1 MLRAGIYIGWVGFLN
16 LGDEAMYQL
25 CRKRYSSIR
34 WTLTNT
40 LAYTPSADQFVRRG
54 RRNLQ
59 QIAGSISEELHAQ
72 RRLRALATKAFH
84 RLARLSGRE
93 VGMCGGGT
101 YLNRSAEALRT
112 YTEIRKRTGSPVP
125 TFGTGVVH
133 PGFWLSRETGWVD
146 LRREWVDVLAELP
159 VVGVRGPLSK
169 ALLDEAGARNI
180 VVCGDPGVAFH
191 VAYANKTIAPPRA
204 GPFRV
209 GLNPGTCS
217 GHLWGREE
225 DVQESLT
232 GLARW
237 LRQAGHEIEIIP
249 VWPKDVASCV
259 DVARRA
265 ELDKAVVTSVCCSHE
280 AFLSRMEN
288 LDLMVSMKLHAGI
301 LAAAA
306 NVPFVSLE
314 YRPKCRDFAASLEW
328 EEFLIR
334 TDHLQP
340 DTLIEP
346 VSALMGQL
354 EAKKRELCQKMCR
367 LMNTFENY
375 CCKIEPLLLGSERG
389 GEESLRVSAMQARAI
404 SDSSCARPDQVNVRE
419 M

>member
-1 MLRAGIYIGWVGFLN
+1 MFRAGIYIGWVGFLN

-25 CRKRYSSIR
+25 CRKRYPSIR
-34 WTLTNT
+34 WTLSST
-40 LAYTPSADQFVRRG
+40 LAYSPRTGQFARRG
-54 RRNLQ
+54 NGALR
-59 QIAGSISEELHAQ
+59 QILESVWEELHDQ
-72 RRLRALATKAFH
+72 RRLRALATQTLH
-84 RLARLSGRE
+84 RLARRSGGE
-93 VGMCGGGT
+93 VGICGGGT

-133 PGFWLSRETGWVD
+133 PEFWLSRETGWID
-146 LRREWVDVLAELP
+146 LRKEWVDVLAELP
-159 VVGVRGPLSK
+159 VAGVRGPLSK
-169 ALLDEAGARNI
+169 ALLDEAGARN
-180 VVCGDPGVAFH
+180 VVICGDPAVAFH
-191 VAYANKTIAPPRA
+191 AAYANQNVAVRRA
-204 GPFRV
+204 RPLRV

-225 DVQESLT
+225 DVLESLA

-237 LRQAGHEIEIIP
+237 LRRAGHQIEIIP
-249 VWPKDVASCV
+249 VWPKDVASSV

-265 ELDKAVVTSVCCSHE
+265 ELNKSAITPICCSHE

-314 YRPKCRDFAASLEW
+314 YRPKCRDFGASLGW

-334 TDHLQP
+334 TDRLQQ
-340 DTLIEP
+340 DSLIER
-346 VSALMGQL
+346 VLLLMGQL

-367 LMNTFENY
+367 LMNTFDDY
-375 CCKIEPLLLGSERG
+375 CCKIEPLLL
-389 GEESLRVSAMQARAI
+389 
-404 SDSSCARPDQVNVRE
+404 DSG
-419 M
+419 